1 MADEGNMSG
10 TASKRGR
17 EGLIECVR
25 EGGMRVKEKER
36 EGGREEGRGRDG
48 SVGRGPSI
56 STL

>member
-1 MADEGNMSG
+1 MADGGNMSG

-25 EGGMRVKEKER
+25 EGGMRVKERER
-36 EGGREEGRGRDG
+36 GREEGRGRDG